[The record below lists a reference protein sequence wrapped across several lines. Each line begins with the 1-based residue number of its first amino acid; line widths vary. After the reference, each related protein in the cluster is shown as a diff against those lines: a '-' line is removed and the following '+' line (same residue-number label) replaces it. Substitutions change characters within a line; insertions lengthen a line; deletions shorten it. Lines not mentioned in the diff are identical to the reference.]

1 MGQSVPYCELFDG
14 KSLFEEQVGSP
25 RHSPRAF
32 SLSGLEA
39 HPMISDFATQPLN
52 QANFMAL
59 RACEDKT
66 QGDDKFAPSLSRP
79 RTWGEAIQS

>member
-1 MGQSVPYCELFDG
+1 
-14 KSLFEEQVGSP
+14 
-25 RHSPRAF
+25 
-32 SLSGLEA
+32 
-39 HPMISDFATQPLN
+39 MISDFATQPLN